1 MTLNPKDDILSQVI
15 NAYEGYA
22 DTLSGEK
29 RKSFQGMLQLCYQYT
44 EAINARGEQ
53 FPEEA
58 VIMTL
63 LLKQHIMI
71 EELKQTIAE
80 KNERKGVQ

>member
-1 MTLNPKDDILSQVI
+1 MTLNPNDDLLTQVI
-15 NAYEGYA
+15 RSYEGYA

-29 RKSFQGMLQLCYQYT
+29 RKRFDEMLGFCYQFVQ
-44 EAINARGEQ
+44 AINAKSEP

-63 LLKQHIMI
+63 LLKQHITI
-71 EELKQTIAE
+71 EQLKEELKLRG
-80 KNERKGVQ
+80 K